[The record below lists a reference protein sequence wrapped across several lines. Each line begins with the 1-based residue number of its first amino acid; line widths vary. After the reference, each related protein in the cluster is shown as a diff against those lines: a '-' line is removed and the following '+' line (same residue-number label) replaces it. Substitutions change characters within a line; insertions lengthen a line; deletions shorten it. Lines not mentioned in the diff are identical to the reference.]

1 MLTEDT
7 ARSIGMSSYFPH
19 VRRVFVD
26 ILRALDV
33 HYGRPLMMTSTQNVN
48 KEPDEMI
55 TGERKPRIDLFRTCV
70 AAVPR
75 LIPDGMTGVELV
87 DLLSRLTVHMDEEL
101 RALAYQSLQTLVLDF
116 PDWRQD
122 VVLGFTQF
130 LARDVQD
137 TFPQLIDNGLRMLL
151 QLLTSWKNALTS
163 PSIRSK
169 EQSVDTTRVNIRVD
183 VGIKKC
189 DTGQVCINYFGMCKQ
204 RTKCDINFIS
214 CLQKVEPVS
223 NIFYLVEGF
232 ALVMLCNCRLYPRRL
247 AVHILR
253 EIKLLLKT
261 LGNYIHA
268 YYTCNTS

>member
-1 MLTEDT
+1 
-7 ARSIGMSSYFPH
+7 
-19 VRRVFVD
+19 
-26 ILRALDV
+26 
-33 HYGRPLMMTSTQNVN
+33 MMTSTQNMN

-75 LIPDGMTGVELV
+75 LIPDGMTGAELV

-116 PDWRQD
+116 SDWRQD
-122 VVLGFTQF
+122 VILGFTQF

-137 TFPQLIDNGLRMLL
+137 TFPQLVDNGLRMLL
-151 QLLTSWKNALTS
+151 QLLTCWKNALTS

-169 EQSVDTTRVNIRVD
+169 EQSVDNTRVNIRID

-189 DTGQVCINYFGMCKQ
+189 ESGQVCIYTENVLFLRNTYKPLALY
-204 RTKCDINFIS
+204 
-214 CLQKVEPVS
+214 LQKVEPVS
-223 NIFYLVEGF
+223 NIFYMVEGF

-253 EIKLLLKT
+253 EVKLLLKT
-261 LGNYIHA
+261 LGNYTELHKLHTQHVLSECIF
-268 YYTCNTS
+268 YVYLLVSFRSTRR

>member
-33 HYGRPLMMTSTQNVN
+33 HYGRPLMMTSTQNMN

-75 LIPDGMTGVELV
+75 LIPDGMTGAELV

-101 RALAYQSLQTLVLDF
+101 RGLAYQSLQTLVLDF

-137 TFPQLIDNGLRMLL
+137 TFPQLVDNGLRMLL
-151 QLLTSWKNALTS
+151 QLLTSWKNSLTS

-169 EQSVDTTRVNIRVD
+169 EQSDNTRTNTRTD
-183 VGIKKC
+183 GNIKKSES
-189 DTGQVCINYFGMCKQ
+189 G
-204 RTKCDINFIS
+204 
-214 CLQKVEPVS
+214 QKVEPVS
-223 NIFYLVEGF
+223 SVFHLVEGF
-232 ALVMLCNCRLYPRRL
+232 ALVMLCNCRLYPRRI

-253 EIKLLLKT
+253 EVKLLLKA
-261 LGNYIHA
+261 LGTFHSTNIQIKVKLLNIVMLFMEFRRCGRRSS
-268 YYTCNTS
+268 CN